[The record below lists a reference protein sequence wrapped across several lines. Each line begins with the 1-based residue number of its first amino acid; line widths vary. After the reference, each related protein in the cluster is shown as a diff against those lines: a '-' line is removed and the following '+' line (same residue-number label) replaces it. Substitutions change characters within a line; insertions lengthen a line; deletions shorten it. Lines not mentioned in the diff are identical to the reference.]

1 MDNPRRMRSLFWPI
15 LLVGVGITWLL
26 VNLGIIPAFNPVMLL
41 KLWPIILIVLGF
53 DMILGRRYPWAG
65 SLIGLL
71 AVAGIVTFLI
81 MSPKLG
87 YTPAAQTQ
95 TETFTEMIGDATSS
109 KIYLEASSAPVN
121 VKPLP
126 AGDELVHAVITH
138 RSIFK
143 FDVSGTSNRYVRMSE
158 TSSSTDWLSWD
169 FTADRLV
176 WDISLAEGIPTEFIL
191 NGGSGRL
198 DVELGSIDLTSLRAD
213 LGSGS
218 SDFILPATEV
228 EYVAEVDSGSGS
240 VEIEILD
247 GAALTL
253 ELSGGSGSVN
263 ISLPKNAEFEIEV
276 FDEGSGSLSLPS
288 GLQKVGGGSGISL
301 GVWQTAG
308 FDSADAKIIIKI
320 MDQGSGSINIH

>member
-1 MDNPRRMRSLFWPI
+1 M
-15 LLVGVGITWLL
+15 VGVGITWLL

-95 TETFTEMIGDATSS
+95 TETFTEMIGDATAS

-158 TSSSTDWLSWD
+158 TSNSTDWLSWD

-308 FDSADAKIIIKI
+308 FDTADVKIIIKI

>member
-1 MDNPRRMRSLFWPI
+1 MDNPHKMKSLFWPI
-15 LLVGVGITWLL
+15 LLVGVGVTWLL

-87 YTPAAQTQ
+87 YIPAAQTQ
-95 TETFTEMIGDATSS
+95 TETFTEMVGDATSS

-121 VKPLP
+121 VKPLS

-138 RSIFK
+138 RSIFN

-158 TSSSTDWLSWD
+158 TSNSTDWLSWD

-176 WDISLAEGIPTEFIL
+176 WDINLAEGIPTEFIL

-198 DVELGSIDLTSLRAD
+198 DVDLGSIELTSLRAD

-218 SDFILPATEV
+218 SDFILPATGG
-228 EYVAEVDSGSGS
+228 EYVAEIDSGSGS

-263 ISLPKNAEFEIEV
+263 ISMPKNAEFEIEI

-288 GLQKVGGGSGISL
+288 GLLKVGGGSGISL

-308 FDSADAKIIIKI
+308 FDTADAKIIIKI
-320 MDQGSGSINIH
+320 MDQGSGSINIR

>member
-1 MDNPRRMRSLFWPI
+1 MRSLFWPI
-15 LLVGVGITWLL
+15 LLVGIGITWLL

-95 TETFTEMIGDATSS
+95 TETFTEMVGDATSS
-109 KIYLEASSAPVN
+109 KIYLEASSALVN

-138 RSIFK
+138 RSIFN
-143 FDVSGTSNRYVRMSE
+143 FDVSGTSNRYVRLSE
-158 TSSSTDWLSWD
+158 TSNSTDWLSWD
-169 FTADRLV
+169 FTADRLA
-176 WDISLAEGIPTEFIL
+176 WDISLAKDIPTEFIL
-191 NGGSGRL
+191 NGGSGKL
-198 DVELGSIDLTSLRAD
+198 DVDLSSIDLTSLRAD
-213 LGSGS
+213 LGSGA
-218 SDFILPATEV
+218 SDFILPATED
-228 EYVAEVDSGSGS
+228 EYTAEIDSGSGS

-247 GAALTL
+247 GSALTL
-253 ELSGGSGSVN
+253 ELSGGSGAVN

-276 FDEGSGSLSLPS
+276 FDDGSGSLSLPS
-288 GLQKVGGGSGISL
+288 GLLKVGGASGISL

-308 FDSADAKIIIKI
+308 FDTADAKIIIKI